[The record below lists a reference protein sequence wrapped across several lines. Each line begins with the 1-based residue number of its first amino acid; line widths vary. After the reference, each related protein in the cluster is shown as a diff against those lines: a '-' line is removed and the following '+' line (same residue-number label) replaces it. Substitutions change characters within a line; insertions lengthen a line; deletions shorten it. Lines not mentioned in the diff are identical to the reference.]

1 MDPDRT
7 RRLPGVDPDDHELW
21 ISLGSALENLRA
33 AASNALMI
41 IGGGNDNCQM
51 MPCLN
56 RRLASGSNTYRCQ
69 PTYVASSARRAAASV
84 W

>member
-1 MDPDRT
+1 MDPDDR
-7 RRLPGVDPDDHELW
+7 ELW

-33 AASNALMI
+33 AASSNALMI

-56 RRLASGSNTYRCQ
+56 RRLVSGSNTYRCW
-69 PTYVASSARRAAASV
+69 PTYVASSARWAAASE